1 MKKFTKKILMGVLT
15 TSLLLT
21 GCGKG
26 GKKPSNAIAKVDGEY
41 ISAEQVQEYFSYY
54 KQQMA
59 MYGQNNNFDE
69 ETEEG
74 KKAAQGIREEILKSL
89 VMQEKTVKLAK
100 NEGVKVTDDEVNTS
114 IDNLIEQ
121 AGGEDSL
128 KKYLKETGQTEEEFR
143 KEQFKSFEKQNY
155 LTKLDEKLK
164 EKFKPKDEDI
174 KKRIEEDKDT
184 LLPVYNANHILF
196 STMDE
201 NGQAITDEAKIE
213 EIKQEAQKK
222 LDEVKTDKAK
232 FEAAFKDY
240 KDKEEKTTSGTFIKA
255 EELGNFSGGDMV
267 PECSEAVKAMN
278 PGEISQELVKTQ
290 FGFHIIQE
298 ISKATEF
305 DELDKDFYEN
315 QIKAK
320 YVDMVLEEEISKYK
334 QEETDKIEVEY
345 YDKDGKVVE
354 DAGKAIASFDFS
366 KIVDPNASK
375 SEDATGGQ
383 EEATEGKVEQEEAT
397 E

>member
-196 STMDE
+196 SIMDE
-201 NGQAITDEAKIE
+201 NGQPITDEAKIE

-267 PECSEAVKAMN
+267 PEFSEAVKAMN

-320 YVDMVLEEEISKYK
+320 YVDMILEEEISKYK

-345 YDKDGKVVE
+345 YDKDGNVVD

-366 KIVDPNASK
+366 KIVDPNTSK
-375 SEDATGGQ
+375 NEDATGAK